1 LIGFCGDP
9 GENDWNEREVSF
21 MTVLNFDAKK
31 ALVFGFVFSM
41 IFVASPGLA
50 NSQSQ
55 LSGGET
61 VYVSIYSNIYSGPNK
76 LPFQLA
82 AMLSIRNTDP
92 KYSITILKVDY
103 YDNNGKM
110 IDKYIKEQ
118 FELGPLAS
126 THFYIKEYDKRGG
139 PGANFIVKW
148 RSANKVNQP
157 IIEGIML
164 GLTSGQ
170 GLSFICRGYIINEHD
185 D

>member
-1 LIGFCGDP
+1 
-9 GENDWNEREVSF
+9 
-21 MTVLNFDAKK
+21 MTFLNFDANK
-31 ALVFGFVFSM
+31 ALISIFIFFM
-41 IFVASPGLA
+41 IFVTSPVRA

-55 LSGGET
+55 LSGGES
-61 VYVSIYSNIYSGPNK
+61 VYISIYSNIYSGPNK
-76 LPFQLA
+76 LSFQLA
-82 AMLSIRNTDP
+82 AMLSIRNIDP
-92 KYSITILKVDY
+92 ECSITILKVDY

-110 IDKYIKEQ
+110 IDRYIKEP

-170 GLSFICRGYIINEHD
+170 GLSFTCPGHIIKERGD
-185 D
+185 